1 VFSTHC
7 RIALFARTVDADL
20 RGLRCSSGLLIGRW
34 KFGYDELCA
43 AIVDGNTKM
52 LNLDLLLILQVTPRP
67 VHTAGCTACAAPLHP
82 R

>member
-1 VFSTHC
+1 
-7 RIALFARTVDADL
+7 
-20 RGLRCSSGLLIGRW
+20 
-34 KFGYDELCA
+34 
-43 AIVDGNTKM
+43 VDGNTKM